1 MKKLLVFVVLAM
13 FALSFTVHEV
23 SSEKAP
29 IPASWSFT
37 IKWDPSGCTSCGTI
51 IAKRLTY
58 SITNTEADPIPC
70 TVDEGTD
77 VSVSNTEFSNIGNN
91 DCLDVDCR
99 DCYYVE
105 ATIKYYDSNGLC
117 CSATATTTWS
127 GTELN
132 DGTAELLI
140 EM

>member
-1 MKKLLVFVVLAM
+1 MKKLFVFVVLAV
-13 FALSFTVHEV
+13 FAMSFTVHEV

-51 IAKRLTY
+51 IDKRLTY
-58 SITNTEADPIPC
+58 SVVNTNQPCDLDSETLYQVSGTEYSSSD
-70 TVDEGTD
+70 D
-77 VSVSNTEFSNIGNN
+77 TE
-91 DCLDVDCR
+91 CLDVDCR
-99 DCYYVE
+99 NCYNVQ
-105 ATIKYYDSNGLC
+105 ATIYYYDSSGLC
-117 CSATATTTWS
+117 CSATASTTWS